1 MHQTALRAIACTA
14 LALAVTPSGAV
25 VVPTTPANVFGKEYT
40 DRVDINAKSKAE
52 PLRELDWNGRGAVVD
67 GPRFDKFPRG
77 TNIAALDVDGLAY
90 HEDFLYMQVV
100 QDRATLIFALAGD
113 KFYRYRMDTR
123 NGKGS
128 GIWATEKQI
137 NAGGVTRVDDLD
149 LHGGNGDADRF
160 SLVGDPAGVAIWA
173 PPSEAGKSNSLQVTT
188 RQIGKAIG
196 LADKYL
202 PMLDVD
208 AFMFWQ
214 PVGVKTPMP
223 SASDKEAIKGKDKLG
238 LDDSEPADFE
248 DLEGGPPQELDAIP
262 PDPAL
267 AAELPALRPRL
278 LFSVAP
284 ITDGQ
289 NVVLDG
295 GEIWEWDMSDRN
307 VNAAKYLTHG
317 GITWSTSFEVAKTF
331 CGKDAAKCSEDVVAL
346 EAVGTAAA
354 AAVPEPGTWATML
367 GGLAI
372 GAVLLRGRIRRASG
386 AV

>member
-1 MHQTALRAIACTA
+1 MHQTALRAIACAA
-14 LALAVTPSGAV
+14 LALPVTSSGAV
-25 VVPTTPANVFGKEYT
+25 VPTPPADVLGKEYT
-40 DRVDINAKSKAE
+40 DRVDINARSRAE
-52 PLRELDWNGRGAVVD
+52 PRRVLLWD
-67 GPRFDKFPRG
+67 GTGIVADGQRFPNNFPRG
-77 TNIAALDVDGLAY
+77 ASKAALEVDGLAY
-90 HEDFLYMQVV
+90 RRDFLFMEVV
-100 QDRATLIFALAGD
+100 QDRTPLVFALAGD

-160 SLVGDPAGVAIWA
+160 SLVGDPGGVAIWA
-173 PPSEAGKSNSLQVTT
+173 ASEAAGRPNGLLVTT

-208 AFMFWQ
+208 AFMYWQ
-214 PVGVKTPMP
+214 PPGVTTPGP
-223 SASDKEAIKGKDKLG
+223 SAGDTKAIEGKDKLG
-238 LDDSEPADFE
+238 LDDFGPDDFE
-248 DLEGGPPQELDAIP
+248 DQEGGPPQEVDTMP

-267 AAELPALRPRL
+267 AAELNDKRPRL

-284 ITDGQ
+284 IMDGQ

-307 VNAAKYLTHG
+307 VNAARYLTHG
-317 GITWSTSFEVAKTF
+317 GVTWSTSFEVAKAI

-346 EAVGTAAA
+346 EAVGTSVAAI
-354 AAVPEPGTWATML
+354 PEPGTWAMML
-367 GGLAI
+367 VGLAV
-372 GAVLLRGRIRRASG
+372 GAVGTRQHRRA
-386 AV
+386 

>member
-1 MHQTALRAIACTA
+1 MRQTPLRAIVCTA
-14 LALAVTPSGAV
+14 LALTVTPSGAV
-25 VVPTTPANVFGKEYT
+25 IPTPPANVFGKEYT
-40 DRVDINAKSKAE
+40 DRVDINAKGKAE
-52 PLRELDWNGRGAVVD
+52 PLRELEWDGLGIVLD

-90 HEDFLYMQVV
+90 QLDFLYMEVV
-100 QDRATLIFALAGD
+100 QDRAPLIFALAGD

-173 PPSEAGKSNSLQVTT
+173 PPSAGGRNSLQVTT
-188 RQIGKAIG
+188 RQIGNAIG

-214 PVGVKTPMP
+214 PIGVKTPAP
-223 SASDKEAIKGKDKLG
+223 SSNDTKPIAGKDKLG
-238 LDDSEPADFE
+238 LDDFGPEDFE
-248 DLEGGPPQELDAIP
+248 DLDGGPPQEIDAIP
-262 PDPAL
+262 PDPTL
-267 AAELPALRPRL
+267 AAELNDRRPRL

-284 ITDGQ
+284 IMDGQ

-295 GEIWEWDMSDRN
+295 GEIWEWDMSNRN
-307 VNAAKYLTHG
+307 VNAARFLTHG
-317 GITWSTSFEVAKTF
+317 GVTWSTTFEVAKAI
-331 CGKDAAKCSEDVVAL
+331 CGKNAANCSEDVVAL
-346 EAVGTAAA
+346 EAVGTSVAAI
-354 AAVPEPGTWATML
+354 PEPGTWAMML
-367 GGLAI
+367 AGLAV
-372 GAVLLRGRIRRASG
+372 GAVVIRRHPRA
-386 AV
+386 